1 MGWGLFIISYYLFLS
16 VCRDQGLVLCVGV
29 VKTPRRSIRI
39 RCNARIRDD
48 NPTGHGGHGGGSC
61 PIRLPWYPGTPYGV
75 WLMQLQFITR
85 SYCTEKL
92 SSLGSL
98 RLRA

>member
-1 MGWGLFIISYYLFLS
+1 M
-16 VCRDQGLVLCVGV
+16 CVGV

-61 PIRLPWYPGTPYGV
+61 PIRLLESGLAEEDAVGV
-75 WLMQLQFITR
+75 DLAGLPHLAPEVSRTDGCDVFHEFADGIVGLT
-85 SYCTEKL
+85 
-92 SSLGSL
+92 
-98 RLRA
+98 